1 MRLEKGKAMHRETKG
16 FGGYNVEMVGDGAK
30 SLNQVR
36 QGHAGLEQTTFLMV
50 RITCSHLP
58 F

>member
-1 MRLEKGKAMHRETKG
+1 MHRETKG

-36 QGHAGLEQTTFLMV
+36 QGHAGLEHTTFLMV
-50 RITCSHLP
+50 
-58 F
+58 